1 MTVGLKQGT
10 ATRKGGQQ
18 TAAKILQAAHDMLA
32 SEPLVRFT
40 LRNIAGKAGVSLAN
54 LQYYYPR
61 REALIEAM
69 MKDIDRRYRDA
80 CQSAISTQ
88 SASAP
93 SEQIEAVLRFQLEDS
108 TQTKTRQFFIQLWA
122 LLGSMDNF
130 SGRYLEALY
139 AYDLEILSKPIAAL
153 HSNLAK
159 AEVRDRAL
167 LIASLVEGLM
177 VLVGDTSKKRASTKR
192 TVDLLFQTALNI
204 ALEPPQ

>member
-10 ATRKGGQQ
+10 ATRKAGKA

-40 LRNIAGKAGVSLAN
+40 LRNIAGKAEVSLAN

-69 MKDIDRRYRDA
+69 MKDIDCRYRDA
-80 CQSAISTQ
+80 CQSAISAQ

-93 SEQIEAVLRFQLEDS
+93 SEQIKAVLRFQLEDA

-130 SGRYLEALY
+130 SGRYLETLY

>member
-139 AYDLEILSKPIAAL
+139 AYDLEILSKPISAL
-153 HSNLAK
+153 HSDLAK

>member
-1 MTVGLKQGT
+1 
-10 ATRKGGQQ
+10 
-18 TAAKILQAAHDMLA
+18 
-32 SEPLVRFT
+32 
-40 LRNIAGKAGVSLAN
+40 
-54 LQYYYPR
+54 
-61 REALIEAM
+61 
-69 MKDIDRRYRDA
+69 
-80 CQSAISTQ
+80 
-88 SASAP
+88 
-93 SEQIEAVLRFQLEDS
+93 
-108 TQTKTRQFFIQLWA
+108 
-122 LLGSMDNF
+122 MDNF

-204 ALEPPQ
+204 ALAPQK